1 MELKF
6 APFTSSINPGFWSAL
21 TKLKLD
27 VLGLKEEALE
37 VHAYYENKFQP
48 TVPTLLTL
56 DWNAFD
62 PGSEESIGSSWSAY
76 SSNGVVINYNTLE
89 AFRKFDKNEYLNST
103 EGNILYE
110 AIITG
115 DEPTVLKDPRIL
127 TRFVCHMFADL
138 KKYHYYYWFVFPA
151 FILPPTIQMSKA
163 VQPIS
168 DVLEGEIIQNL
179 AKTYLEWKRSNLIQS
194 GFFWIQT
201 DPMSITNLKD
211 GFQQLNGDAIL
222 GFADPSSLSDYPGWP
237 LRNLIAFICYY
248 KPELLIKGN
257 FLYNLF
263 GIVIYFFGS
272 RFLSIHTYESKLFF

>member
-1 MELKF
+1 M
-6 APFTSSINPGFWSAL
+6 
-21 TKLKLD
+21 
-27 VLGLKEEALE
+27 
-37 VHAYYENKFQP
+37 
-48 TVPTLLTL
+48 
-56 DWNAFD
+56 
-62 PGSEESIGSSWSAY
+62 
-76 SSNGVVINYNTLE
+76 INYNTLE
-89 AFRKFDKNEYLNST
+89 AFKKFDKNEYLNST

-110 AIITG
+110 AMITG
-115 DEPTVLKDPRIL
+115 DELAVLKDPRIL

-194 GFFWIQT
+194 GFFWIRT

-211 GFQQLNGDAIL
+211 GFQQLNDDAIL

-257 FLYNLF
+257 FFYNLF
-263 GIVIYFFGS
+263 SLVIYFFS
-272 RFLSIHTYESKLFF
+272 DRFLSIHTYDSKLFILKVTYKILNGALP